1 MKLYGVEDM
10 ELSVP
15 PTRGNTSVFHR
26 VKDVKFCKSC
36 GEMFTV
42 DMLSCKMCGSNKFL
56 RGEVAECLA
65 GYLKLSREG
74 MLKKYLKTIDKKKSS
89 LKMNDK
95 RIAIKLLADDKLIDF
110 DDKATIEVVYK
121 TFWKRY

>member
-1 MKLYGVEDM
+1 
-10 ELSVP
+10 
-15 PTRGNTSVFHR
+15 
-26 VKDVKFCKSC
+26 
-36 GEMFTV
+36 
-42 DMLSCKMCGSNKFL
+42 
-56 RGEVAECLA
+56 
-65 GYLKLSREG
+65 
-74 MLKKYLKTIDKKKSS
+74 LKKYLKTIDKKKSS